1 MPLTSFPRSRLP
13 CSYCSGSAAA
23 LASLTC
29 RGCQQQASSLP
40 TLPCSTSLSFSRS
53 LKAMF
58 ACPDS
63 AALRQLI
70 HKRTG
75 ITIREERRRQHRH
88 PCSDAAPY
96 LGGRPRRRSAIR
108 ASLYPMYER
117 LRTLFTYVRSRT
129 VILKVSILTPTA
141 LAFRSLLFA
150 LARYAFAPVQL

>member
-1 MPLTSFPRSRLP
+1 MPLTSFPRGRWP
-13 CSYCSGSAAA
+13 CSCFSGLAAA
-23 LASLTC
+23 LDSLTC

-75 ITIREERRRQHRH
+75 TTIREERRRQHRH

-96 LGGRPRRRSAIR
+96 LGGRPRHRSAISP
-108 ASLYPMYER
+108 SLYPTCER
-117 LRTLFTYVRSRT
+117 RGNFVTT
-129 VILKVSILTPTA
+129 
-141 LAFRSLLFA
+141 
-150 LARYAFAPVQL
+150 